1 MVVDVGKA
9 SWCCNDEVA
18 VGVEA
23 VDLLLSTLASNHQC
37 CADSHLSTSN
47 SFHEGLNLHGELAI
61 GDEDQHDEIGEYLIR
76 FVLAVRNEV
85 ENGRNPAEAG

>member
-1 MVVDVGKA
+1 M
-9 SWCCNDEVA
+9 
-18 VGVEA
+18 
-23 VDLLLSTLASNHQC
+23 
-37 CADSHLSTSN
+37 
-47 SFHEGLNLHGELAI
+47 HGELAI

>member
-9 SWCCNDEVA
+9 SRRCNDEVA

-23 VDLLLSTLASNHQC
+23 VDLLLSTLASNHQSR
-37 CADSHLSTSN
+37 ADSHFPTSN

-85 ENGRNPAEAG
+85 ENGRNPVEAG